1 MPETEYSVAEAKKHF
16 SEILG
21 RVAYA
26 GERIVIS
33 KRGRP
38 VAVLV
43 PPEQARKEARLSK
56 VDGWLDEDDPFF
68 RIMADIV
75 AERKKHIPRMLRT
88 DQKER
93 NDVSR

>member
-1 MPETEYSVAEAKKHF
+1 MTGTEYSVAEAKKHF

-33 KRGRP
+33 KRGKP

-43 PPEQARKEARLSK
+43 PPEQARQEERLSK

-68 RIMADIV
+68 HIMADIV
-75 AERKKHIPRMLRT
+75 AERKEHIPRMLRT
-88 DQKER
+88 GRKQR